1 MQSDSEGR
9 TGDPGTGPGPGMAGH
24 SEAPGPARGA
34 ARRLQE
40 CQRGCEKRLGDAIVC
55 FFGFLA
61 GNLAQGED
69 CSAGPGMRV
78 QEGAGWGSERLPP

>member
-1 MQSDSEGR
+1 MTARAGQ
-9 TGDPGTGPGPGMAGH
+9 GTLGLGQAQGWRGTARHPAGP
-24 SEAPGPARGA
+24 GA

-40 CQRGCEKRLGDAIVC
+40 CQRGCEKRLGDAIAC
-55 FFGFLA
+55 FFRFLA